1 MLYLAVLLLS
11 APTANINHHN
21 TGFPFH
27 IFRLLGF
34 HRPLRNS
41 SSFATFLYLYVLGH
55 HWIPFPPQRP
65 NKCWTP
71 IGSENIVVFLN
82 SFGRGACPRRQNSL
96 VFDSGKCAS
105 FNERRL
111 SKLL

>member
-55 HWIPFPPQRP
+55 HWIPFHP
-65 NKCWTP
+65 
-71 IGSENIVVFLN
+71 
-82 SFGRGACPRRQNSL
+82 
-96 VFDSGKCAS
+96 
-105 FNERRL
+105 
-111 SKLL
+111 SKAEQVLDPDWI